1 MENTVIIAALNHQ
14 ELKQWMAR
22 LREEAIPFER
32 HSELELVIE
41 RKFLYLFPELEE
53 TKPPPSKKE
62 KRNRIDRVL
71 RIIVLVFA
79 AIGIG
84 AFALNYEAPIKSSQ
98 EKPYKSDQEMIDAQF
113 SAWDG
118 SHAKLVKLVKKSMK
132 DPSSFQH
139 VETRHKKMDDHL
151 VIWMDY
157 RGKNS
162 FGAYDLATVK
172 AAYDYDGNFLWIE
185 NVR

>member
-1 MENTVIIAALNHQ
+1 MKNTVIIAALNHQ

-22 LREEAIPFER
+22 LREEAVPFER
-32 HSELELVIE
+32 HAELELAID
-41 RKFLYLFPELEE
+41 RKFLYLFPDLEK
-53 TKPPPSKKE
+53 TKQPPSKKE
-62 KRNRIDRVL
+62 KRNRIDGVL

-79 AIGIG
+79 VVAIGAI
-84 AFALNYEAPIKSSQ
+84 AINHEAPSKSSQ
-98 EKPYKSDQEMIDAQF
+98 AKSAKEMIDAQF

-118 SHAKLVKLVKKSMK
+118 SHAKLVQLVKKSMK

-139 VETRHKKMDDHL
+139 VDTRYKKMDQHI
-151 VIWMDY
+151 VVWMDY

-162 FGAYDLATVK
+162 FGAYDIATVK